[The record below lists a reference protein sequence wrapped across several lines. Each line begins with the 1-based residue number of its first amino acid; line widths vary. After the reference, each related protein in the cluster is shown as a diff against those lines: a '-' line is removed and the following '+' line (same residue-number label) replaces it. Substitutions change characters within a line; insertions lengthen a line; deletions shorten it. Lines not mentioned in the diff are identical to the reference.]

1 MRTFGLACLL
11 ALALLIPACGNVF
24 IRGALN
30 TNTQTMSGVVSVVQ
44 LSFVNDNNVEIQVT
58 IVTLVN
64 NFISTTRTFCGD
76 QQSQFP
82 FNEFAQATFTPGQP
96 CSNLLTVLIR
106 IN

>member
-11 ALALLIPACGNVF
+11 VLVLLIAGCGNF
-24 IRGALN
+24 TFQGALN

-44 LSFVNDNNVEIQVT
+44 VSFVNDNNVEIQVT

-64 NFISTTRTFCGD
+64 NFISTTRTFCGN

-82 FNEFAQATFTPGQP
+82 FNDFAQATFIPGQP
-96 CSNLLTVLIR
+96 CSNLLTVVIR